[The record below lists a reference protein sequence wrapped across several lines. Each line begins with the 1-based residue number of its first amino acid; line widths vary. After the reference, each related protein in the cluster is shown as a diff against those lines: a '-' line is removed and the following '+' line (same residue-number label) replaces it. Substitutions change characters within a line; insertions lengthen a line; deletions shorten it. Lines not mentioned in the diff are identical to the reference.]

1 MHKQIYSMV
10 DSNYQRKKLIIMEK
24 SDISGNIKMNR
35 MKPIK
40 PVEDTETSELMDE
53 LIQILKDPTEYKNKI
68 RLATKEQRDIKLGE
82 IEQIRNKE
90 INVYIPDVII
100 GFLLMDKRGLNGKKQ
115 TELLMRVTKNDNN

>member
-1 MHKQIYSMV
+1 
-10 DSNYQRKKLIIMEK
+10 MEK